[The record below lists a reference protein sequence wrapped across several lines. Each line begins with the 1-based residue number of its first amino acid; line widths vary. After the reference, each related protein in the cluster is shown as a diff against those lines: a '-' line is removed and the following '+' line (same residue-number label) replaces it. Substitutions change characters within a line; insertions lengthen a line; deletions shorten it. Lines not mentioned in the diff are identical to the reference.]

1 MTNEAAKVM
10 LEDAIMTINDFWE
23 ASEEDQ
29 ESALETATAIMTYLL
44 RKLEDEGTEKGEKW
58 EEN

>member
-29 ESALETATAIMTYLL
+29 EAALETAAAIMAYLL
-44 RKLEDEGTEKGEKW
+44 RKLEDEE
-58 EEN
+58 

>member
-10 LEDAIMTINDFWE
+10 LKDAILTINDFWE

-29 ESALETATAIMTYLL
+29 EAALETAVNVMEAILKM
-44 RKLEDEGTEKGEKW
+44 LEGAE
-58 EEN
+58 

>member
-1 MTNEAAKVM
+1 MTVEAAKVM

-29 ESALETATAIMTYLL
+29 EAALETAIMIMEVMFKIL
-44 RKLEDEGTEKGEKW
+44 
-58 EEN
+58 EENGNEETD

>member
-1 MTNEAAKVM
+1 MTVEAAKVM

-29 ESALETATAIMTYLL
+29 ESALETATAAMTYLL
-44 RKLEDEGTEKGEKW
+44 RKLEDEE
-58 EEN
+58 

>member
-29 ESALETATAIMTYLL
+29 EAALETAIMIMEVMLKIL
-44 RKLEDEGTEKGEKW
+44 
-58 EEN
+58 EENGNEETD

>member
-10 LEDAIMTINDFWE
+10 LEDAIMTISDFWE

-29 ESALETATAIMTYLL
+29 ESALETAIMIMEVMLKIL
-44 RKLEDEGTEKGEKW
+44 
-58 EEN
+58 EENGNEETD

>member
-10 LEDAIMTINDFWE
+10 LEDAIMTISDFWE

-29 ESALETATAIMTYLL
+29 ESALETATAIMMYLL
-44 RKLEDEGTEKGEKW
+44 RKLEENGN
-58 EEN
+58 EETD

>member
-29 ESALETATAIMTYLL
+29 EAALETATATMTYLL
-44 RKLEDEGTEKGEKW
+44 RKLEDEE
-58 EEN
+58 